1 MENENLK
8 HKNIISLIVKNKKLT
23 LIVSGVILLLIISL
37 LLWQKLFTSKI
48 EGVKNSVVML
58 EVYDSRNKLIATG
71 SGFCAYKENYIVTN
85 FHVIEGAYSVKVITD
100 DKNYID
106 AEGVLFFSKEEDL
119 AVITMDGKLT
129 PLKIGNAD
137 NLKVKSKVTAIGS
150 PMGELNT
157 VSEGIIS
164 NIDEKDLIRISVPI
178 SHGSSG
184 GVLLNGRNEVIG
196 ITSAGYDDAQ
206 NLNFAIN
213 VNGLNKLYEQN
224 KNNKPKDFP
233 QIYNNI
239 GDWDI
244 ATDEKCEFRIVNDGI
259 KKIRITAESSAGVGD
274 IFSKTLS
281 NISYK
286 IYDNQIGDVLTIN
299 YKLAGDENIYEC
311 NETWYSV
318 SLSDGT
324 EGFVWGGR
332 QAMYVEEIR

>member
-1 MENENLK
+1 MRQENFKN
-8 HKNIISLIVKNKKLT
+8 KNIISLIVKNKKIT

-37 LLWQKLFTSKI
+37 LLWQKLFISKI
-48 EGVKNSVVML
+48 EDVKNSVVML
-58 EVYDSRNKLIATG
+58 EVYNSRDELIATG
-71 SGFCAYKENYIVTN
+71 SGFCAYKENYIVMN

-119 AVITMDGKLT
+119 AVITMDGKLK

-137 NLKVKSKVTAIGS
+137 NLKVKSNVTAIGS

-157 VSEGIIS
+157 ISEGIIS

-184 GVLLNGRNEVIG
+184 GVLLNSRNEVIG
-196 ITSAGYDDAQ
+196 ITSAGYDEAQ

-213 VNGLNKLYEQN
+213 VNVLNKLFKEN
-224 KNNKPKDFP
+224 KNNKPKDFT
-233 QIYNNI
+233 QIYNYI
-239 GDWDI
+239 GDWEI
-244 ATDEKCEFRIVNDGI
+244 VTDETCQFHIVNDGV
-259 KKIRITAESSAGVGD
+259 KKVRITAESSAGVGD
-274 IFSKTLS
+274 IFSKTTS
-281 NISYK
+281 NIAYK
-286 IYDNQIGDVLTIN
+286 IYDNQVGDILNIN

-318 SLSDGT
+318 TLSDGT
-324 EGFVWGGR
+324 EGFVWGGY
-332 QAMYVEEIR
+332 QAMYVDEIR